1 MKEKVGK
8 WIEKACKWIKE
19 NPIKFGSIL
28 SVIIIVVIIYCFS
41 EKAEERGQYG
51 DFFGGI
57 VGTIFTFVSV
67 VILAK
72 TLEQQQELTKEEFKL
87 QSRQRFD
94 VLFNELLTLYKEQFE
109 ELSNKGDFF
118 EEQKKKMQADFKKE
132 MDGELKNLEEE
143 VGRKIT
149 EDSVIIRRLYDK
161 YKSKNESYDEFKQ
174 GEKCKVVVYFNL
186 FKKNILNRSNLEISS
201 KLYMEFYVEHREKI
215 APYFRTLYR
224 ILDLIDTSPLL
235 EDAEK
240 DKKSYAKILRGQ
252 LTESELFFIR
262 YNAMSI
268 YGRNFVKYIN
278 KYRILKHLPV
288 LELLEFQMFSNDDKK
303 NSEFVNEI
311 FYLVCEEIKKEKKG
325 YRKGVRILDI
335 ESFKYKLIIEGEEET
350 NKEITIRYA
359 INSNVKNNGV
369 HSSYF
374 TALEDIRKNNIV
386 FNLILYCFMHEMF
399 FWSNFNKYN
408 EGAKISVRQFR
419 CNNTTYIIST
429 IKSDNPIQI
438 GSDYKKKLKLK
449 SRKT

>member
-1 MKEKVGK
+1 MK
-8 WIEKACKWIKE
+8 
-19 NPIKFGSIL
+19 
-28 SVIIIVVIIYCFS
+28 
-41 EKAEERGQYG
+41 
-51 DFFGGI
+51 
-57 VGTIFTFVSV
+57 
-67 VILAK
+67 
-72 TLEQQQELTKEEFKL
+72 
-87 QSRQRFD
+87 
-94 VLFNELLTLYKEQFE
+94 
-109 ELSNKGDFF
+109 
-118 EEQKKKMQADFKKE
+118 
-132 MDGELKNLEEE
+132 
-143 VGRKIT
+143 
-149 EDSVIIRRLYDK
+149 
-161 YKSKNESYDEFKQ
+161 
-174 GEKCKVVVYFNL
+174 
-186 FKKNILNRSNLEISS
+186 
-201 KLYMEFYVEHREKI
+201 FYVEHREKI

-288 LELLEFQMFSNDDKK
+288 LELLEFQMFNNSDKK

-325 YRKGVRILDI
+325 YRKGVRKLDI
-335 ESFKYKLIIEGEEET
+335 ESLKYKLIIEGEEET

-359 INSNVKNNGV
+359 INSNVGNDGA
-369 HSSYF
+369 HSVYF

-408 EGAKISVRQFR
+408 EGAKISVRPFR
-419 CNNTTYIIST
+419 CNNTKYIIST

-438 GSDYKKKLKLK
+438 GSDYKKK
-449 SRKT
+449 